1 MTQHFARIAL
11 AFVLVA
17 CPMLESIR
25 GADISQ
31 LESLRKERK
40 FAPTELYTGPDPGDA
55 NQLVALVNAAIDD
68 VMAMPQPYLAETVRG
83 RLQKLIDDVDLLA
96 TEDRDQTYIYAIRIW
111 RAAGFTE
118 ESGLFPV
125 SDERVLRGP

>member
-1 MTQHFARIAL
+1 
-11 AFVLVA
+11 
-17 CPMLESIR
+17 
-25 GADISQ
+25 
-31 LESLRKERK
+31 
-40 FAPTELYTGPDPGDA
+40 
-55 NQLVALVNAAIDD
+55 
-68 VMAMPQPYLAETVRG
+68 MAMPQPYLAETVRG